1 MSKALIIY
9 GTRTNQTKK
18 IADLI
23 AEGIRLEGLE
33 ATVVNVNEVEKNG
46 IDPVSYQAIVLGAPT
61 YHGEMLQSM
70 KTYLFALEKLSLEGK
85 VGGAFGSFGWSGEAP
100 GRIYDTM
107 KHIFKM
113 DLVNGPLM
121 LKSASLGGGIKMAQ
135 EYGTDIANKIS
146 GTA

>member
-23 AEGIRLEGLE
+23 AEGIRLKGLE
-33 ATVVNVNEVEKNG
+33 TTVVNVNEVEKAG
-46 IDPVSYQAIVLGAPT
+46 IDPASYQAIILGAPT

-70 KTYLFALEKLSLEGK
+70 KTFLFALEKLNLEGK

-113 DLVNGPLM
+113 DLVGGPLM
-121 LKSASLGGGIKMAQ
+121 LKTASLGGGIKMAQ

>member
-9 GTRTNQTKK
+9 GTRTSQTKK

-33 ATVVNVNEVEKNG
+33 ATVVNVNEVETKG
-46 IDPVSYQAIVLGAPT
+46 IDAVSYQAIVLGAPT

-113 DLVNGPLM
+113 D
-121 LKSASLGGGIKMAQ
+121 MAK
-135 EYGTDIANKIS
+135 KIS

>member
-9 GTRTNQTKK
+9 GSRTNQTKK

-23 AEGIRLEGLE
+23 AEGIRLKGLE
-33 ATVVNVNEVEKNG
+33 AIVVNVNEVERNG
-46 IDPVSYQAIVLGAPT
+46 IDPLSYQAIVLGAPT

-70 KTYLFALEKLSLEGK
+70 KTYLFVLEKLNLEGK

-107 KHIFKM
+107 KHVFKM

-121 LKSASLGGGIKMAQ
+121 LKSATLGGGIKMAQ

>member
-1 MSKALIIY
+1 LSKALIIY
-9 GTRTNQTKK
+9 GTRTSQTKK

-23 AEGIRLEGLE
+23 AEGIRLEGLV
-33 ATVVNVNEVEKNG
+33 ATVVNVNEVETKG
-46 IDPVSYQAIVLGAPT
+46 IDPVSYQAVVLGAPT

-70 KTYLFALEKLSLEGK
+70 KTYLFALEKLSLAGK

-135 EYGTDIANKIS
+135 EYGMDIARKIS

>member
-23 AEGIRLEGLE
+23 AEGIRLKGLE

-70 KTYLFALEKLSLEGK
+70 KTYLFALEKLSLAGK

-135 EYGTDIANKIS
+135 EYGMDIAKKIS